1 MDIIKNFA
9 VLIIALLLV
18 TINLS
23 VYTISMVEQ
32 AVITQLG
39 KPVKNVEEPGLHFKL
54 PFIQKITKFP
64 NQLLD
69 YDSAPTEILS
79 KDKKNLLVDNYAKWR
94 IIDSL
99 KLLQTVR
106 DVNGAQSR
114 LDDIIYSELR
124 VELGRHDL
132 ADTISITRDEIM
144 RLVTERSNEK
154 AKAYGISVLD
164 VRIKRAD
171 MPQEIANSIYNRMR
185 TERERIAKEYRAQ
198 GKEEAQKIRAKTD
211 KEKIVL
217 LAHAYKKEQEVRGEG
232 DAKSIKIYAESL
244 EKDPE
249 FYSFIRSM
257 EAYKVL
263 FKEKSTII
271 LPPDTEFFR
280 FLKESK

>member
-1 MDIIKNFA
+1 MAKNLA
-9 VLIIALLLV
+9 VLIIAVILV

-39 KPVKNVEEPGLHFKL
+39 KPVRNVDEPGLHFKI

-64 NQLLD
+64 KQLLD
-69 YDSAPTEILS
+69 YDSAPTEILT
-79 KDKKNLLVDNYAKWR
+79 KDKKNLLIDNYAKWR
-94 IIDSL
+94 ILDSL

-106 DVNGAQSR
+106 DTNGAQSR

-124 VELGRHDL
+124 VELGRHNLIDIVS
-132 ADTISITRDEIM
+132 TTRDEIM
-144 RLVTERSNEK
+144 KLVTKRTNEK
-154 AKAYGISVLD
+154 AKEYGISVLD

-217 LAHAYKKEQEVRGEG
+217 LAEAYKKEQGIRGEG
-232 DAKSIKIYAESL
+232 DAKSIKIYARSL

>member
-1 MDIIKNFA
+1 MAKNLA
-9 VLIIALLLV
+9 VLIIAVILV

-39 KPVKNVEEPGLHFKL
+39 KPVRNVDEPGLHFKI

-64 NQLLD
+64 KQLLD
-69 YDSAPTEILS
+69 YDSAPTEILT
-79 KDKKNLLVDNYAKWR
+79 KDKKNLLIDNYAKWR
-94 IIDSL
+94 ILDSL

-106 DVNGAQSR
+106 DTNGAQSR

-124 VELGRHDL
+124 VELGRHNLIDIVS
-132 ADTISITRDEIM
+132 TTRDEIM
-144 RLVTERSNEK
+144 KLVTKRTNEK
-154 AKAYGISVLD
+154 AKEYGISVLD

-217 LAHAYKKEQEVRGEG
+217 LAQAYKKEQGIRGEG
-232 DAKSIKIYAESL
+232 DAESIKIYAKSL

>member
-1 MDIIKNFA
+1 MAKNIA
-9 VLIIALLLV
+9 VLIIAVILV

-39 KPVKNVEEPGLHFKL
+39 KPVNNVDEPGLHFKI
-54 PFIQKITKFP
+54 PFIQKVTKFP
-64 NQLLD
+64 KQLLD
-69 YDSAPTEILS
+69 YDSAPTEILT
-79 KDKKNLLVDNYAKWR
+79 KDKKNLLIDNYAKWR
-94 IIDSL
+94 IFNSL

-106 DVNGAQSR
+106 DTNGAQSR

-124 VELGRHDL
+124 VELGRHNLIDIVS
-132 ADTISITRDEIM
+132 TTRDEIM
-144 RLVTERSNEK
+144 KLVTKRTNEK
-154 AKAYGISVLD
+154 AKEYGITVLD

-217 LAHAYKKEQEVRGEG
+217 LAEAYKKEQGIKGEG

-257 EAYKVL
+257 EAYKIL

>member
-1 MDIIKNFA
+1 MAKNIA
-9 VLIIALLLV
+9 VLIIAVILV

-39 KPVKNVEEPGLHFKL
+39 KPVKNVDEPGLHFKI

-64 NQLLD
+64 KQLLD
-69 YDSAPTEILS
+69 YDSAPTEILT
-79 KDKKNLLVDNYAKWR
+79 KDKKNLLIDNYAKWR
-94 IIDSL
+94 ILDSL

-106 DVNGAQSR
+106 DTNGAQSR

-124 VELGRHDL
+124 VELGRHNLIDIVS
-132 ADTISITRDEIM
+132 TTRDEIM
-144 RLVTERSNEK
+144 KLVTKRTNEK
-154 AKAYGISVLD
+154 AKEYGISVLD

-217 LAHAYKKEQEVRGEG
+217 LAEAYKKEQGIRGEG
-232 DAKSIKIYAESL
+232 DAESIKIYAKSL

>member
-1 MDIIKNFA
+1 MAKNIA
-9 VLIIALLLV
+9 VLIIAVILV

-39 KPVKNVEEPGLHFKL
+39 KPVRNVDEPGLHFKI

-64 NQLLD
+64 KQLLD
-69 YDSAPTEILS
+69 YDSAPTEILT
-79 KDKKNLLVDNYAKWR
+79 KDKKNLLIDNYAKWR
-94 IIDSL
+94 ILDSL

-106 DVNGAQSR
+106 DTNGAQSR

-124 VELGRHDL
+124 VELGRHNLIDIVS
-132 ADTISITRDEIM
+132 TTRDEIM
-144 RLVTERSNEK
+144 KLVTKRTNEK
-154 AKAYGISVLD
+154 AKEYGITVLD

-217 LAHAYKKEQEVRGEG
+217 LAEAYKKEQGIRGEG
-232 DAKSIKIYAESL
+232 DAKSIKIYAGSL

-257 EAYKVL
+257 EAYKTL

>member
-1 MDIIKNFA
+1 MAKNIA
-9 VLIIALLLV
+9 VLIIAVILV

-39 KPVKNVEEPGLHFKL
+39 KPVKNVVEPGLHFKI

-64 NQLLD
+64 KQLLD
-69 YDSAPTEILS
+69 YDSAPTEILT
-79 KDKKNLLVDNYAKWR
+79 KDKKNLLIDNYAKWR
-94 IIDSL
+94 ILDSL

-106 DVNGAQSR
+106 DTNGAQSR

-124 VELGRHDL
+124 VELGRHNLIDIVS
-132 ADTISITRDEIM
+132 TTRDEIM
-144 RLVTERSNEK
+144 KLVTKRTNEK
-154 AKAYGISVLD
+154 AKEYGITVLD
-164 VRIKRAD
+164 VRVKRAD

-217 LAHAYKKEQEVRGEG
+217 LAEAYKKEQGIRGEG

-257 EAYKVL
+257 EAYKIL

>member
-1 MDIIKNFA
+1 MAKNLA
-9 VLIIALLLV
+9 VLIIAVILV

-39 KPVKNVEEPGLHFKL
+39 KPVRNVDEPGLHFKI

-64 NQLLD
+64 KQLLD
-69 YDSAPTEILS
+69 YDSAPTEILT
-79 KDKKNLLVDNYAKWR
+79 KDKKNLLIDNYAKWR
-94 IIDSL
+94 ILNSL

-106 DVNGAQSR
+106 DTNGAQSR

-124 VELGRHDL
+124 VELGRHNLIDIVS
-132 ADTISITRDEIM
+132 TTRDEIM
-144 RLVTERSNEK
+144 KLVTKRTNEK
-154 AKAYGISVLD
+154 AKEYGITVLD

-217 LAHAYKKEQEVRGEG
+217 LAEAYKKEQGIRGEG
-232 DAKSIKIYAESL
+232 DAESIKIYAKSL

-257 EAYKVL
+257 EAYKIL

>member
-1 MDIIKNFA
+1 MAKNLA
-9 VLIIALLLV
+9 VLIIAVILV

-39 KPVKNVEEPGLHFKL
+39 KPVKNVDEPGLHFKI

-64 NQLLD
+64 KQLLD
-69 YDSAPTEILS
+69 YDSAPTEILT
-79 KDKKNLLVDNYAKWR
+79 KDKKNLLIDNYAKWR
-94 IIDSL
+94 ILNSL

-106 DVNGAQSR
+106 DTNGAQSR

-124 VELGRHDL
+124 VELGRHNLIDIVS
-132 ADTISITRDEIM
+132 TTRDEIM
-144 RLVTERSNEK
+144 KLVTKRTNEK
-154 AKAYGISVLD
+154 AKEYGISVLD

-217 LAHAYKKEQEVRGEG
+217 LAEAYKKEQGIRGEG
-232 DAKSIKIYAESL
+232 DAESIKIYAKSL

>member
-1 MDIIKNFA
+1 MAKNIA
-9 VLIIALLLV
+9 VLIIAAILV

-39 KPVKNVEEPGLHFKL
+39 KPVRNVDEPGLHFKI

-64 NQLLD
+64 KQLLD
-69 YDSAPTEILS
+69 YDSAPTEILT
-79 KDKKNLLVDNYAKWR
+79 KDKKNLLIDNYAKWR
-94 IIDSL
+94 ILDSL

-106 DVNGAQSR
+106 DTNGAQSR

-124 VELGRHDL
+124 VELGRHNLIDIVS
-132 ADTISITRDEIM
+132 TTRDEIM
-144 RLVTERSNEK
+144 KLVTKRTNEK
-154 AKAYGISVLD
+154 AKEYGISVLD

-217 LAHAYKKEQEVRGEG
+217 LAEAYKKEQGIRGEG
-232 DAKSIKIYAESL
+232 DAESIKIYAKSL

>member
-1 MDIIKNFA
+1 MAKNLA
-9 VLIIALLLV
+9 VLIIAVILV

-39 KPVKNVEEPGLHFKL
+39 KPVRNVDEPGLHFKI

-64 NQLLD
+64 KQLLD
-69 YDSAPTEILS
+69 YDSAPTEILT
-79 KDKKNLLVDNYAKWR
+79 KDKKNLLIDNYAKWR
-94 IIDSL
+94 ILDSL

-106 DVNGAQSR
+106 DTNGAQSR

-124 VELGRHDL
+124 VELGRHNLIDIVS
-132 ADTISITRDEIM
+132 TTRDEIM
-144 RLVTERSNEK
+144 KLVTKRTNEK
-154 AKAYGISVLD
+154 AKEYGITVLD

-217 LAHAYKKEQEVRGEG
+217 LAEAYKKEQEIQGEG
-232 DAKSIKIYAESL
+232 DAKSIKIYAGSL

-257 EAYKVL
+257 EAYKIL

>member
-1 MDIIKNFA
+1 MAKNLA
-9 VLIIALLLV
+9 VLIIAVILV

-39 KPVKNVEEPGLHFKL
+39 KPVRNVDEPGLHFKI

-64 NQLLD
+64 KQLLD
-69 YDSAPTEILS
+69 YDSAPTEILT
-79 KDKKNLLVDNYAKWR
+79 KDKKNLLIDNYAKWR
-94 IIDSL
+94 ILNSL

-106 DVNGAQSR
+106 DTNGAQSR

-124 VELGRHDL
+124 VELGRHNLIDIVS
-132 ADTISITRDEIM
+132 TTRDEIM
-144 RLVTERSNEK
+144 KLVTKRTNEK
-154 AKAYGISVLD
+154 AKEYGISVLD

-217 LAHAYKKEQEVRGEG
+217 LAEAYKKEQGIRGEG
-232 DAKSIKIYAESL
+232 DAKSIKIYARSL

-257 EAYKVL
+257 EAYKIL

>member
-1 MDIIKNFA
+1 
-9 VLIIALLLV
+9 
-18 TINLS
+18 
-23 VYTISMVEQ
+23 
-32 AVITQLG
+32 
-39 KPVKNVEEPGLHFKL
+39 
-54 PFIQKITKFP
+54 
-64 NQLLD
+64 
-69 YDSAPTEILS
+69 
-79 KDKKNLLVDNYAKWR
+79 
-94 IIDSL
+94 
-99 KLLQTVR
+99 
-106 DVNGAQSR
+106 
-114 LDDIIYSELR
+114 
-124 VELGRHDL
+124 
-132 ADTISITRDEIM
+132 M

-217 LAHAYKKEQEVRGEG
+217 LAQAYKKEQEVRGEG

-244 EKDPE
+244 EKDSE

-271 LPPDTEFFR
+271 LPPDTEFFK

>member
-1 MDIIKNFA
+1 MAKNLAILIVA
-9 VLIIALLLV
+9 VALV

-23 VYTISMVEQ
+23 VYTISMTEQ

-39 KPVKNVEEPGLHFKL
+39 KPIKNVEEPGLHFKI
-54 PFIQKITKFP
+54 PFIQKVTKFP

-69 YDSAPTEILS
+69 YDSAPTEILT
-79 KDKKNLLVDNYAKWR
+79 KDKKNLLIDNYAKWR
-94 IIDSL
+94 VIDSL
-99 KLLQTVR
+99 KLLQTVQN
-106 DVNGAQSR
+106 VNGAQSR

-132 ADTISITRDEIM
+132 VDIIAITRGEIM

-154 AKAYGISVLD
+154 AKAYGIAVLD

-185 TERERIAKEYRAQ
+185 TERQRIAKEYRAE
-198 GKEEAQKIRAKTD
+198 GKEKAQKIRAQTD

-217 LAHAYKKEQEVRGEG
+217 LAKAYKEEQVIRGEG
-232 DAKSIKIYAESL
+232 DARAIRIYAKAL
-244 EKDPE
+244 GKDPE
-249 FYSFIRSM
+249 FYSFIRSL
-257 EAYKVL
+257 EAYKII

-271 LPPDTEFFR
+271 LPPDTEFFKYLR
-280 FLKESK
+280 ESK

>member
-9 VLIIALLLV
+9 ILIIALLLV

-69 YDSAPTEILS
+69 YDSAPTEILT
-79 KDKKNLLVDNYAKWR
+79 KDKKNLLIDNYAKWR

-124 VELGRHDL
+124 VELGRHNL
-132 ADTISITRDEIM
+132 LDTVSATRDEIM
-144 RLVTERSNEK
+144 KVVTKRSNEK
-154 AKAYGISVLD
+154 AKEYGISVLD

-185 TERERIAKEYRAQ
+185 TERQRIAKEYRSE
-198 GKEEAQKIRAKTD
+198 GKEEAQKIRAQTD
-211 KEKIVL
+211 KEKVVL
-217 LAHAYKKEQEVRGEG
+217 LAKAYKKEQVIRGEG
-232 DAKSIKIYAESL
+232 DAKSIKIYAEAL
-244 EKDPE
+244 EQDPE

-257 EAYKVL
+257 EAYKVI

-271 LPPDTEFFR
+271 LPPDSEFFKL
-280 FLKESK
+280 LKESK

>member
-1 MDIIKNFA
+1 MAKNLA
-9 VLIIALLLV
+9 ILIIVVVLV

-23 VYTISMVEQ
+23 VYTISMTEQ

-39 KPVKNVEEPGLHFKL
+39 KPVKNVEDPGLHFKI

-64 NQLLD
+64 RQLLD

-124 VELGRHDL
+124 VELGRHNL
-132 ADTISITRDEIM
+132 IDTVSTTRDEIM
-144 RLVTERSNEK
+144 RLVTKRSNEK
-154 AKAYGISVLD
+154 AKEYGISVID

-185 TERERIAKEYRAQ
+185 TERQRIAKEYRSH
-198 GKEEAQKIRAKTD
+198 GKEEAQKIRAQTD
-211 KEKIVL
+211 KNKIVI
-217 LAHAYKKEQEVRGEG
+217 LAKAYKEEQEVRGEG
-232 DAKSIKIYAESL
+232 DAKSIKIYAKAL

-249 FYSFIRSM
+249 FYSFIRSL
-257 EAYKVL
+257 EAYQVL

>member
-1 MDIIKNFA
+1 MAKNLA
-9 VLIIALLLV
+9 VLIIAVILV

-39 KPVKNVEEPGLHFKL
+39 KPVKNVDEPGLHFKI

-64 NQLLD
+64 KQLLD
-69 YDSAPTEILS
+69 YDSAPTEILT
-79 KDKKNLLVDNYAKWR
+79 KDKKNLLIDNYAKWR
-94 IIDSL
+94 ILDSL

-106 DVNGAQSR
+106 DTNGAQSR

-124 VELGRHDL
+124 VELGRHNLIDIVS
-132 ADTISITRDEIM
+132 TTRDEIM
-144 RLVTERSNEK
+144 KLVTKRTNEK
-154 AKAYGISVLD
+154 AKEYGISVLD

-217 LAHAYKKEQEVRGEG
+217 LAEAYKKEQGIRGEG
-232 DAKSIKIYAESL
+232 DAKSIKIYAGSL

>member
-1 MDIIKNFA
+1 MAKNIA
-9 VLIIALLLV
+9 VLIIAVILV

-39 KPVKNVEEPGLHFKL
+39 KPVNNVYEPGLHFKL

-64 NQLLD
+64 KQLLD
-69 YDSAPTEILS
+69 YDSAPTEILT
-79 KDKKNLLVDNYAKWR
+79 KDKKNLLIDNYAKWR
-94 IIDSL
+94 ILDSL

-106 DVNGAQSR
+106 DTNGAQSR

-124 VELGRHDL
+124 VELGRHNLIDIVS
-132 ADTISITRDEIM
+132 TTRDEIM
-144 RLVTERSNEK
+144 KLVTERTNEK
-154 AKAYGISVLD
+154 AKEYGITVLD

-217 LAHAYKKEQEVRGEG
+217 LAEAYKKEQGIRGEG

-257 EAYKVL
+257 EAYKIL

>member
-1 MDIIKNFA
+1 MAKNLA
-9 VLIIALLLV
+9 VLIIAVILV

-39 KPVKNVEEPGLHFKL
+39 KPVKNVDEPGLHFKI

-64 NQLLD
+64 KQLLD
-69 YDSAPTEILS
+69 YDSAPTEILT
-79 KDKKNLLVDNYAKWR
+79 KDKKNLLIDNYAKWR
-94 IIDSL
+94 IFDSL

-106 DVNGAQSR
+106 DTNGAQSR

-124 VELGRHDL
+124 VELGRHNLIDIVS
-132 ADTISITRDEIM
+132 TTRDEIM
-144 RLVTERSNEK
+144 KLVTKRTNEK
-154 AKAYGISVLD
+154 AKEYGITVLD

-217 LAHAYKKEQEVRGEG
+217 LAEAYKKEQGIRGEG
-232 DAKSIKIYAESL
+232 DAESIKIYAKSL

>member
-1 MDIIKNFA
+1 MAKNLA
-9 VLIIALLLV
+9 VLIIAVILV

-39 KPVKNVEEPGLHFKL
+39 KPVRNVDEPGLHFKI

-64 NQLLD
+64 KQLLD
-69 YDSAPTEILS
+69 YDSAPTEILT
-79 KDKKNLLVDNYAKWR
+79 KDKKNLLIDNYAKWR
-94 IIDSL
+94 ILDSL

-106 DVNGAQSR
+106 DTNGAQSR

-124 VELGRHDL
+124 VELGRHNLIDIVS
-132 ADTISITRDEIM
+132 TTRDEIM
-144 RLVTERSNEK
+144 KLVTKRTNEK
-154 AKAYGISVLD
+154 AKEYGITVLD

-217 LAHAYKKEQEVRGEG
+217 LAEAYKKEQGIRGEG
-232 DAKSIKIYAESL
+232 DAKSIKIYAGSL

-257 EAYKVL
+257 EAYKTL

>member
-1 MDIIKNFA
+1 MAKNIA
-9 VLIIALLLV
+9 VLIIAVILV

-39 KPVKNVEEPGLHFKL
+39 KPVRNVDEPGLHFKI

-64 NQLLD
+64 KQLLD
-69 YDSAPTEILS
+69 YDSAPTEILT
-79 KDKKNLLVDNYAKWR
+79 KDKKNLLIDNYAKWR
-94 IIDSL
+94 ILDSL

-106 DVNGAQSR
+106 DTNGAQSR

-124 VELGRHDL
+124 VELGRHNLIDIVS
-132 ADTISITRDEIM
+132 TTRDEIM
-144 RLVTERSNEK
+144 KLVTKRTNEK
-154 AKAYGISVLD
+154 AKEYGISVLD

-217 LAHAYKKEQEVRGEG
+217 LAEAYKKEQGIRGEG
-232 DAKSIKIYAESL
+232 DAESIKIYAKSL

>member
-1 MDIIKNFA
+1 MAKNFA
-9 VLIIALLLV
+9 VLIIAAVLV

-23 VYTISMVEQ
+23 VYTISMIEQ

-39 KPVKNVEEPGLHFKL
+39 KPVMNVEDPGLHFKI
-54 PFIQKITKFP
+54 PFIQKVTKFP
-64 NQLLD
+64 KQLLD
-69 YDSAPTEILS
+69 YDSAPTEILT
-79 KDKKNLLVDNYAKWR
+79 KDKKNLLIDNYAKWR
-94 IIDSL
+94 IFDSL

-106 DVNGAQSR
+106 DTNGAQSR

-124 VELGRHDL
+124 VELGRHNL
-132 ADTISITRDEIM
+132 IDTVSTTRGEIM
-144 RLVTERSNEK
+144 KLVTERSNEK
-154 AKAYGISVLD
+154 AKEYGISVLD

>member
-1 MDIIKNFA
+1 MAKNFA
-9 VLIIALLLV
+9 VLIIAVILV

-39 KPVKNVEEPGLHFKL
+39 KPVKNVDEPGLHFKI

-64 NQLLD
+64 KQLLD
-69 YDSAPTEILS
+69 YDSAPTEILT
-79 KDKKNLLVDNYAKWR
+79 KDKKNLLIDNYAKWR
-94 IIDSL
+94 ILDSL

-106 DVNGAQSR
+106 DTIGAQSR

-124 VELGRHDL
+124 VELGRHNLIDIVS
-132 ADTISITRDEIM
+132 TTRDEIM
-144 RLVTERSNEK
+144 KLVTKRTNEK
-154 AKAYGISVLD
+154 AKEYGITVLD

-217 LAHAYKKEQEVRGEG
+217 LAEAYKKEQGIRGEG
-232 DAKSIKIYAESL
+232 DAESIKIYAKSL

>member
-1 MDIIKNFA
+1 MIKNFA
-9 VLIIALLLV
+9 VLIIAVVLV

-23 VYTISMVEQ
+23 VYTISMIEQ

-69 YDSAPTEILS
+69 YDSAPTEILT
-79 KDKKNLLVDNYAKWR
+79 KDKKNLLIDNYAKWR

-124 VELGRHDL
+124 VELGRHNL
-132 ADTISITRDEIM
+132 LDTVSATRDEIM
-144 RLVTERSNEK
+144 KVVTKRSNEK
-154 AKAYGISVLD
+154 ATEYGISVLD

-185 TERERIAKEYRAQ
+185 TERQRIAKEYRSE
-198 GKEEAQKIRAKTD
+198 GKEEAQKIRAQTD
-211 KEKIVL
+211 KEKVVL
-217 LAHAYKKEQEVRGEG
+217 LAKAYKNEQVIRGEG
-232 DAKSIKIYAESL
+232 DAKSIKIYAEAL
-244 EKDPE
+244 EQDPE

-257 EAYKVL
+257 EAYKVI

-271 LPPDTEFFR
+271 LPPDSEFFKL
-280 FLKESK
+280 LKESK

>member
-1 MDIIKNFA
+1 MAKNLA
-9 VLIIALLLV
+9 VLIIAVILV

-39 KPVKNVEEPGLHFKL
+39 KPVKNVDEPGLHFKI

-64 NQLLD
+64 KQLLD
-69 YDSAPTEILS
+69 YDSAPTEILT
-79 KDKKNLLVDNYAKWR
+79 KDKKNLLIDNYAKWR
-94 IIDSL
+94 ILNSL

-106 DVNGAQSR
+106 DTNGAQSR

-124 VELGRHDL
+124 VELGRHNLIDIVS
-132 ADTISITRDEIM
+132 TTRDEIM
-144 RLVTERSNEK
+144 KLVTKRTNEK
-154 AKAYGISVLD
+154 AKEYGITVLD

-217 LAHAYKKEQEVRGEG
+217 LAEAYKKEQGIRGEG
-232 DAKSIKIYAESL
+232 DAKSIKIYAGSL

-257 EAYKVL
+257 EAYKTL

>member
-1 MDIIKNFA
+1 MAKNIA
-9 VLIIALLLV
+9 VLIIAAILV

-39 KPVKNVEEPGLHFKL
+39 KPVRNVDEPGLHFKI

-64 NQLLD
+64 KQLLD
-69 YDSAPTEILS
+69 YDSAPTEILT
-79 KDKKNLLVDNYAKWR
+79 KDKKNLLIDNYAKWR
-94 IIDSL
+94 ILNSL

-106 DVNGAQSR
+106 DTNGAQSR

-124 VELGRHDL
+124 VELGRHNLIDIVS
-132 ADTISITRDEIM
+132 TTRDEIM
-144 RLVTERSNEK
+144 KLVTKRTNEK
-154 AKAYGISVLD
+154 AKEYGISVLD

-217 LAHAYKKEQEVRGEG
+217 LAEAYKKEQGIRGEG
-232 DAKSIKIYAESL
+232 DAESIKIYAKSL

>member
-1 MDIIKNFA
+1 MAKNLA
-9 VLIIALLLV
+9 VLIIAVILV

-39 KPVKNVEEPGLHFKL
+39 KPVRNVDEPGLHFKI

-64 NQLLD
+64 KQLLD
-69 YDSAPTEILS
+69 YDSAPTEILT
-79 KDKKNLLVDNYAKWR
+79 KDKKNLLIDNYAKWR
-94 IIDSL
+94 ILDSL

-106 DVNGAQSR
+106 DTNGAQSR

-124 VELGRHDL
+124 VELGRHNLIDIVS
-132 ADTISITRDEIM
+132 TTRDEIM
-144 RLVTERSNEK
+144 KLVTKRTNEK
-154 AKAYGISVLD
+154 AKEYGITVLD

-217 LAHAYKKEQEVRGEG
+217 LAEAYKKEQGIRGEG
-232 DAKSIKIYAESL
+232 DAKSIKIYAGSL

>member
-1 MDIIKNFA
+1 MAKNIA
-9 VLIIALLLV
+9 VLIIAVILV

-39 KPVKNVEEPGLHFKL
+39 KPVKNVDEPGLHFKI

-64 NQLLD
+64 KQLLD
-69 YDSAPTEILS
+69 YDSAPTEILT
-79 KDKKNLLVDNYAKWR
+79 KDKKNLLIDNYAKWR
-94 IIDSL
+94 ILDSL

-106 DVNGAQSR
+106 DTNGAQSR

-124 VELGRHDL
+124 VELGRHNLIDIVS
-132 ADTISITRDEIM
+132 TTRDEIM
-144 RLVTERSNEK
+144 KLVTKRTNEK
-154 AKAYGISVLD
+154 AKEYGITVLD

-217 LAHAYKKEQEVRGEG
+217 LAEAYKKEQGIRGEG
-232 DAKSIKIYAESL
+232 DAESIKIYAKSL

>member
-1 MDIIKNFA
+1 MAKNLA
-9 VLIIALLLV
+9 VLIIAVILV

-39 KPVKNVEEPGLHFKL
+39 KPVRNVDEPGLHFKI

-69 YDSAPTEILS
+69 YDSAPTEILT
-79 KDKKNLLVDNYAKWR
+79 KDKKNLLIDNYAKWR
-94 IIDSL
+94 ILNSL

-106 DVNGAQSR
+106 DTNGAQSR

-124 VELGRHDL
+124 VELGRHNLIDIVS
-132 ADTISITRDEIM
+132 ATRDEIM
-144 RLVTERSNEK
+144 KLVTKRTNEK
-154 AKAYGISVLD
+154 AKEYGISVLD

-217 LAHAYKKEQEVRGEG
+217 LAEAYKKEQGIRGEG
-232 DAKSIKIYAESL
+232 DAESIKIYAKSL

-263 FKEKSTII
+263 FKEKSTMI

>member
-1 MDIIKNFA
+1 MAKNIA
-9 VLIIALLLV
+9 VLIIAAILV

-39 KPVKNVEEPGLHFKL
+39 KPVKNVAEPGLHFKI

-64 NQLLD
+64 KQLLD
-69 YDSAPTEILS
+69 YDSAPTEILT
-79 KDKKNLLVDNYAKWR
+79 KDKKNLLIDNYAKWR
-94 IIDSL
+94 ILDSL

-106 DVNGAQSR
+106 DTNGAQSR

-124 VELGRHDL
+124 VELGRHNLIDIVS
-132 ADTISITRDEIM
+132 TTRDEIM
-144 RLVTERSNEK
+144 KLVTKRTNEK
-154 AKAYGISVLD
+154 AKEYGITVLD

-217 LAHAYKKEQEVRGEG
+217 LAEAYKKEQGIRGEG

-257 EAYKVL
+257 EAYKIL

>member
-1 MDIIKNFA
+1 MAKNLA
-9 VLIIALLLV
+9 VLIIAVILV

-39 KPVKNVEEPGLHFKL
+39 KPVKNVDEPGLHFKI

-64 NQLLD
+64 KQLLD
-69 YDSAPTEILS
+69 YDSAPTEILT
-79 KDKKNLLVDNYAKWR
+79 KDKKNLLIDNYAKWR
-94 IIDSL
+94 ILDSL

-106 DVNGAQSR
+106 DTNGAQSR

-124 VELGRHDL
+124 VELGRHNLIDIVS
-132 ADTISITRDEIM
+132 TTRDEIM
-144 RLVTERSNEK
+144 KLVTKRTNEK
-154 AKAYGISVLD
+154 AKEYGITVLD

-217 LAHAYKKEQEVRGEG
+217 LAEAYKKEQGIRGEG
-232 DAKSIKIYAESL
+232 DAKSIKIYARSL

-257 EAYKVL
+257 EAYKIL